1 MHKSGYGKNATKG
14 QMMKG
19 HMTPPKA
26 GKGKKSGGKKK

>member
-19 HMTPPKA
+19 HPPKA